1 MQIKSQVQEE
11 AENPELANAEENEM
25 IDINEVELADDE
37 NKEFDHFL
45 PDEYFR
51 EF

>member
-1 MQIKSQVQEE
+1 
-11 AENPELANAEENEM
+11 M